1 MRIGHTVSVWPIP
14 YLAVVLIL
22 VVLILVVLVVVL
34 ILLILLLVLV
44 LVFHFYILQVF
55 VLRLSRYSSFPRF
68 SGFILWLENQ
78 ADQKTA
84 EDSSGNTAGRCFQ
97 ASG

>member
-1 MRIGHTVSVWPIP
+1 MRIGHTISVWPIP

-22 VVLILVVLVVVL
+22 VVLVVVLVVVL
-34 ILLILLLVLV
+34 ILLVLLLVLV
-44 LVFHFYILQVF
+44 LVFHFCILQVF
-55 VLRLSRYSSFPRF
+55 ILRLSRYSSFPRF
-68 SGFILWLENQ
+68 SGFILRLENQ

-97 ASG
+97 TSG